1 MTTRKFDMRFLRG
14 GLCMVLLLAVMF
26 FPDAAFSGSRMVKG
40 QAVYVPAYSQ
50 IYYGD
55 KEHAFDLTVTLSI
68 RNTDTKHAITLVS
81 SVEYYNSEG
90 KRLKNYIDGDTKI
103 GPMASARYI
112 VNESDQSGGAGASF
126 RVKWKSDA
134 DVTEPV
140 IETVMISTR
149 TQQGISF
156 TSRGVVV
163 RENLV
168 DNEHVR

>member
-14 GLCMVLLLAVMF
+14 GLCMVLFPAIMF
-26 FPDAAFSGSRMVKG
+26 FPDAAFSGSRMVMG
-40 QAVYVPAYSQ
+40 QTVYVPAYSQ
-50 IYYGD
+50 IYHGD
-55 KEHAFDLTVTLSI
+55 KAHAFDLTITLSI
-68 RNTDTKHAITLVS
+68 RNTDIKHAVTLI

-90 KRLKNYIDGDTKI
+90 KRLKNYIDGDTKV
-103 GPMASARYI
+103 GPMAFARYI

-134 DVTEPV
+134 GVTEPV
-140 IETVMISTR
+140 IETVMIGTR

-163 RENLV
+163 RESLV

>member
-14 GLCMVLLLAVMF
+14 GLCMVLFPAIMF
-26 FPDAAFSGSRMVKG
+26 FPDAAFSGGRMVMG
-40 QAVYVPAYSQ
+40 QTVYVPAYSQ
-50 IYYGD
+50 IYHGD
-55 KEHAFDLTVTLSI
+55 KAHAFDLTVTLSI
-68 RNTDTKHAITLVS
+68 RNTDIKHAVTLI

-90 KRLKNYIDGDTKI
+90 KRLKNYIDGDTKV
-103 GPMASARYI
+103 GPMAFARYI

-134 DVTEPV
+134 GVTEPV
-140 IETVMISTR
+140 IETVMIGTR

-163 RENLV
+163 RESLV

>member
-14 GLCMVLLLAVMF
+14 GLCMVLFPAIMF
-26 FPDAAFSGSRMVKG
+26 FPNAAFSGSRMVMG
-40 QAVYVPAYSQ
+40 QTVYVPAYSQ
-50 IYYGD
+50 IYHGD
-55 KEHAFDLTVTLSI
+55 KAHAFDLTVTLSI
-68 RNTDTKHAITLVS
+68 RNTDIKHAVTLI

-90 KRLKNYIDGDTKI
+90 KRLKNYIDGDTKV

-134 DVTEPV
+134 GVTEPV
-140 IETVMISTR
+140 IETVMIGTR

-163 RENLV
+163 RESLV